1 MRAEKIDQPT
11 YYISHILE
19 KVKRKEVLSKMYGVE
34 HWEDAEDFLK
44 QVAIK
49 KGKLRKGG
57 EPDVDA
63 TAKIILIDW
72 QRGEIPFFHL
82 PEGEV
87 DKFETKQEQTIDNVK
102 E

>member
-1 MRAEKIDQPT
+1 ML
-11 YYISHILE
+11 YS
-19 KVKRKEVLSKMYGVE
+19 VKRKEFIAKKYGVSV
-34 HWEDAEDFLK
+34 WEDSDDFLK

-63 TAKIILIDW
+63 TAKIILVDW
-72 QRGEIPFFHL
+72 QRGEIPYFHL

-87 DKFETKQEQTIDNVK
+87 DRFESKQETTIDNVK